1 MEFLLKNFNEL
12 KAVEMEGAAVA
23 QVSNLESIPL
33 LTIRVISDNA
43 DSNAATSFE
52 KFLLEYQYKSWNLIN
67 WLLVN
72 IMDINK

>member
-43 DSNAATSFE
+43 DSNAASSFE

-67 WLLVN
+67 SLLLN